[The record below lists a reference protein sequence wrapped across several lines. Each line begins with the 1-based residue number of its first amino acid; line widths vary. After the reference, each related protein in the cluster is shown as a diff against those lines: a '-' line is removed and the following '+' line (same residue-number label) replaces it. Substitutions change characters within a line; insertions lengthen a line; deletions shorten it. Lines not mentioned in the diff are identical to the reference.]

1 METEHIEKVYWSIG
15 EVAEN
20 LQVATSKIR
29 FWETAFGLEV
39 KRKSARI
46 RQFVQS
52 DVETLSLIKILL
64 EERKFTI
71 AGAKQ
76 ELKRTGRIKESWP
89 LLVTSSKTTPSQE
102 VSNIG

>member
-1 METEHIEKVYWSIG
+1 MNYNMNDIEQRYWSIG

-39 KRKSARI
+39 KRKSAHI
-46 RQFVQS
+46 RQFVRS
-52 DVETLSLIKILL
+52 DLETLSHIKILL
-64 EERKFTI
+64 QERKFTI

-76 ELKRTGRIKESWP
+76 ELKLRGKD
-89 LLVTSSKTTPSQE
+89 KT
-102 VSNIG
+102 